1 MGLGSP
7 AEWKK
12 LLRARLPGGWLTNGQ
27 WLKKQ
32 TEHAHLVHYALLD
45 FLLHIH
51 QIAHI
56 NMLTYD
62 ILVSKLKSV
71 FTHFMASFPNLHTMV
86 IILDEEEYTPLGKV
100 PTQKARK
107 DSLTMEER
115 KCIVE
120 GGVMEEVD
128 HSVIESIDETFSS
141 HPDVVASKRTAFSVF
156 FSKYVR
162 TRALRKDMVRMITK
176 CLMELVS
183 EGKIPLHIRIY
194 IDGMSYSSYYAPS
207 YSFFQTEEA
216 ARNGGTGSPSNM
228 LKRKHSV
235 SSNVGDIQAH
245 GHKDDEHL
253 RVCRLVRREEDGHV
267 EPVWFSVE
275 DGDKD
280 IFHGFYGSFDRPNMG
295 ESDIKIPYY
304 LWKIAEMLHSIKD
317 EEDAKTSVYVSSWD
331 TDCIPI
337 SLLAMDDIHRKFPS
351 VVDSLSVLL
360 DTKQGGSCWDLI
372 SSSSK
377 KSSRRSEFSLSLN
390 RNVFP
395 HEDEFLSE
403 IISVGHM
410 VPVLRNHF
418 RVFHPGFSYGNEIE
432 VYCLFMIVGGTDYVN
447 SLSGIGPSA
456 IRVVFDVGGY
466 RLLSEAVTSSNKD
479 NDSYRSIHMKYD
491 ESKIR
496 AFYNLCLRYNLGVG
510 QISKVKTAMN
520 KEKTKLTKEIKELK
534 ATIEAMTMTELR
546 EEAEEKLREKERERA
561 YLDGF
566 LWMSHHKFLIEL
578 STSIEEGDEKAKEE
592 LVKYIDGTTG
602 IGQKED
608 GAWEDIFSKMIQKR
622 RDRIKKARDK
632 MAKGWKGEGSNP
644 RSMKDEQILDTL
656 RSDVTD
662 LLPIEGEGGRGEEK
676 EGGLKDLET
685 RIRRVVWNM
694 IYWKISPFV
703 CLRETKAFQSTAIMK
718 GISVYGYESVSE
730 NGKRTIALS
739 KTVSRPQKI
748 SLKL

>member
-1 MGLGSP
+1 MGLDSP

-12 LLRARLPGGWLTNGQ
+12 LLRSRLPGGWLTNGQ

-32 TEHAHLVHYALLD
+32 TEHAHLVQYALLD

-56 NMLTYD
+56 NTLTYE
-62 ILVSKLKSV
+62 ILMSKLKSV
-71 FTHFMASFPNLHTMV
+71 FTHFMASFPNMHTM
-86 IILDEEEYTPLGKV
+86 ILLLDEEEYTPLGKV

-128 HSVIESIDETFSS
+128 HSVIESIEDTFSS
-141 HPDVVASKRTAFSVF
+141 HPDVAASKRTAFSVF

-176 CLMELVS
+176 CLMDLFS
-183 EGKIPLHIRIY
+183 DGKMPSSLRVY
-194 IDGMSYSSYYAPS
+194 IDGMAYSSYYAPS
-207 YSFFQTEEA
+207 HSFFQTEDA
-216 ARNGGTGSPSNM
+216 ARNGGTGSPSPM
-228 LKRKHSV
+228 LKRRHSV

-245 GHKDDEHL
+245 SHKDGEHL
-253 RVCRLVRREEDGHV
+253 RVCRLVRREEDDRV

-275 DGDKD
+275 DGDNE
-280 IFHGFYGSFDRPNMG
+280 IFHGFSGTFDRPNMG

-304 LWKIAEMLHSIKD
+304 LWKIAEMLHSIEE
-317 EEDAKTSVYVSSWD
+317 EEDAKTSIYISSWD

-360 DTKQGGSCWDLI
+360 DTKQGGSCWDLL
-372 SSSSK
+372 STSSK
-377 KSSRRSEFSLSLN
+377 KSSRRTEFSLSLN

-395 HEDEFLSE
+395 HEDEFLSD
-403 IISVGHM
+403 IVSVGHM
-410 VPVLRNHF
+410 VPVLRDHF
-418 RVFHPGFSYGNEIE
+418 RVFHPGFSSGNEIE

-447 SLSGIGPSA
+447 SLSGIGTSA
-456 IRVVFDVGGY
+456 VRVVFDVGGY
-466 RLLSEAVTSSNKD
+466 RLLSEAVTSRNED
-479 NDSYRSIHMKYD
+479 NESHRSIQMKYD

-510 QISKVKTAMN
+510 QISKVKTAMT
-520 KEKTKLTKEIKELK
+520 KEKTKLTKQIKELK
-534 ATIEAMTMTELR
+534 TSIEAMTMTEMR
-546 EEAEEKLREKERERA
+546 EEAEEDLREKEKERA
-561 YLDGF
+561 FLNGF
-566 LWMSHHKFLIEL
+566 LWMDHHQFLIE
-578 STSIEEGDEKAKEE
+578 SSASIEEGDEKAKEK
-592 LVKYIDGTTG
+592 LVEYIDETTG
-602 IGQKED
+602 IGQKEAD
-608 GAWEDIFSKMIQKR
+608 AWEDIFGKMIRKR
-622 RDRIKKARDK
+622 RERIKKARDK
-632 MAKGWKGEGSNP
+632 MAKEWKKGGEEGPNP
-644 RSMKDEQILDTL
+644 LSMKDDQILDTL
-656 RSDVTD
+656 RADVTD
-662 LLPIEGEGGRGEEK
+662 LLPLGGKEK

-703 CLRETKAFQSTAIMK
+703 CLRETKAFRSTAIMK
-718 GISVYGYESVSE
+718 GTSVYGYESVSE